1 VFVFAEYT
9 PPWPGDEPF
18 SCRALGSPRALQLW
32 IVRGE
37 RSLLRMPTATMESRL
52 IVHGDEQLTAF
63 LELER
68 GGLYPPIDRMMLTI
82 LVATTESVW
91 LCRPMKS

>member
-1 VFVFAEYT
+1 
-9 PPWPGDEPF
+9 
-18 SCRALGSPRALQLW
+18 
-32 IVRGE
+32 
-37 RSLLRMPTATMESRL
+37 MESRL